1 MRTTSKNTQ
10 MRKSIVFAAIL
21 ACLVVAG
28 AGSAF
33 AGTNPFLRNLSDQ
46 TFDGQCCV
54 SFGES
59 VSITEPATPV
69 TVIVTWSTD
78 YAVNVAD
85 AYFAGL
91 SVNGG
96 ECQTQA
102 YGPRLLADNPGS
114 GSSYTSATFQCKYC
128 RATRRR
134 SSYNRGTRALRASGS
149 PSLQLAKSSVI
160 AGAMVVGTPLIPTS
174 VHGEDTRK
182 LKIISI
188 FRSQ

>member
-21 ACLVVAG
+21 ACLIVAG

-114 GSSYTSATFQCKYC
+114 GSSYTSATFQWIVFPSDGVLKTGKNTFELCGGGKN
-128 RATRRR
+128 
-134 SSYNRGTRALRASGS
+134 SAS
-149 PSLQLAKSSVI
+149 
-160 AGAMVVGTPLIPTS
+160 
-174 VHGEDTRK
+174 D
-182 LKIISI
+182 SI
-188 FRSQ
+188 TIGQNTLTVQK